1 MNLPSTLPPENLA
14 DYFAH
19 FAPPYAVF
27 QDLIE
32 LGELHGLRPKT
43 LEWMKRAKVLLTDE
57 GVDVKQAELIKETV
71 SAY

>member
-19 FAPPYAVF
+19 YAPPWAVF

-32 LGELHGLRPKT
+32 LGELHGLRPGT

-57 GVDVKQAELIKETV
+57 AVDADNLQKV
-71 SAY
+71 